1 MEVDVKLP
9 TYEELAKVEEQLDVL
24 EYPLDKSLFVVGP
37 PGSGKTVLAERRARM
52 VAELVKEKSDVVV
65 VTYNRMLRRL
75 FDVLSKS
82 GVFARTMHSFIW
94 HDYRNRTGEI
104 PPVDPPGSFVY
115 QWEAMLEQLST
126 KQLAPNISHLIVDEG
141 QDLPQ
146 GFFNYGFRYVSQIL
160 SVFADEN
167 QALSDQFSTLKQIK
181 HAASLEDPIILR
193 HNHRNTPEIAR
204 LAEHFHGGQ
213 LPVADVLRSHGD
225 IPRLVKS
232 TGIDSTAKM
241 ISNLFKTRSG
251 NVGVIVNQN
260 QSGQVYFDKLCSL
273 LPNVRVD
280 FYSNNLKNED
290 QIKIVNPGIT
300 VMNQKSVKGQEFD
313 TVFILELDRFI
324 PCASET
330 ARRTM
335 YMMCARARDNLFLVY
350 GPGDLSTKAAECLP
364 GQNILEQT

>member
-1 MEVDVKLP
+1 MKLP

-24 EYPLDKSLFVVGP
+24 EYPLNKSLFVVGP

-52 VAELVKEKSDVVV
+52 VAELVIEKSEVVV

-75 FDVLSKS
+75 FDVLTKS
-82 GVFARTMHSFIW
+82 GVCARTMHSFIW
-94 HDYRNRTGEI
+94 QDYRKRTGEN
-104 PPVDPPGSFVY
+104 PPDDPSDSFAF
-115 QWEAMLEQLST
+115 QWEVMLEQLAT
-126 KQLAPNISHLIVDEG
+126 NHQVVPNISHLIVDEG

-146 GFFNYGFRYVSQIL
+146 GFFEYGFRYVSQIL
-160 SVFADEN
+160 SVFADDN

-193 HNHRNTPEIAR
+193 HNHRNTPEIAQ

-213 LPVADVLRSHGD
+213 LPVAEVRRSSGD

-232 TGIDSTAKM
+232 PGIDSTAKRV
-241 ISNLFKTRSG
+241 SNWFITYGDSI
-251 NVGVIVNQN
+251 GVIVYQN
-260 QSGQVYFDKLCSL
+260 QSGQDIFIKLGYQ

-280 FYSNNLKNED
+280 FYSNKRKNED
-290 QIKIVNPGIT
+290 QIDIVSPGIT

-324 PCASET
+324 PCESET
-330 ARRTM
+330 ERRAM

-350 GPGDLSTKAAECLP
+350 GPGDLSTKAAENLP
-364 GQNILEQT
+364 GQDILEQT

>member
-1 MEVDVKLP
+1 MKLP

-24 EYPLDKSLFVVGP
+24 EYPLDKSLFVIGP
-37 PGSGKTVLAERRARM
+37 PGSGKTVLAEQRARM

-82 GVFARTMHSFIW
+82 GVIARTMHSFIW
-94 HDYRNRTGEI
+94 HDYRKRTGEN
-104 PPVDPPGSFVY
+104 PPVDPPDSFVY
-115 QWEAMLEQLST
+115 QWEAMLEQLATNHQVVS
-126 KQLAPNISHLIVDEG
+126 NISHLIVDEG

-146 GFFNYGFRYVSQIL
+146 GFFEYGFRHVTQIL

-167 QALSDQFSTLKQIK
+167 QALSDQFSTLKKIK

-213 LPVADVLRSHGD
+213 LPVADVLRSHGE

-232 TGIDSTAKM
+232 TVIDSTVKM
-241 ISNLFKTRSG
+241 VSNWFETRSG

-280 FYSNNLKNED
+280 FYSNERKNED
-290 QIKIVNPGIT
+290 QINIVSPGIT

-324 PCASET
+324 PCTSET

-350 GPGDLSTKAAECLP
+350 GPGDLSTKATECLP
-364 GQNILEQT
+364 GQDILEQT

>member
-1 MEVDVKLP
+1 MKLP

-52 VAELVKEKSDVVV
+52 VAELVIKKSDVVV

-82 GVFARTMHSFIW
+82 GVCARTMHSFIW
-94 HDYRNRTGEI
+94 HDYQKRTGEN
-104 PPVDPPGSFVY
+104 PPLDPPDSFVY
-115 QWEAMLEQLST
+115 QWEAMLEQLAT
-126 KQLAPNISHLIVDEG
+126 NDHVVPNISHLIVDEG

-146 GFFNYGFRYVSQIL
+146 GFFEYGFRYVSQIL

-167 QALSDQFSTLKQIK
+167 QALSDQFSTMEQIK
-181 HAASLEDPIILR
+181 HAASLENPIILR

-213 LPVADVLRSHGD
+213 LPVADVRRSHGD

-232 TGIDSTAKM
+232 PGIDSTAKM
-241 ISNLFKTRSG
+241 VSNWFKTRSG

-260 QSGQVYFDKLCSL
+260 QSGQVYFDKLCSI

-280 FYSNNLKNED
+280 FYSNNRKNED
-290 QIKIVNPGIT
+290 QINIVSPGIT

-364 GQNILEQT
+364 GQDILEQT

>member
-1 MEVDVKLP
+1 MKLP

-52 VAELVKEKSDVVV
+52 VAELVIKKSDVVV

-82 GVFARTMHSFIW
+82 GVFARTMHSFIG
-94 HDYRNRTGEI
+94 HDYWKRTGEI
-104 PPVDPPGSFVY
+104 IPKDPLNPYDY
-115 QWEAMLEQLST
+115 QWEAMLEQLAT
-126 KQLAPNISHLIVDEG
+126 KQVVPNMSHLIVDEG

-146 GFFNYGFRYVSQIL
+146 GFFEYGFRYVSQIL
-160 SVFADEN
+160 SVFADDN
-167 QALSDQFSTLKQIK
+167 QALSDQFSTLEQIK
-181 HAASLEDPIILR
+181 HAASLENPIILS

-213 LPVADVLRSHGD
+213 LPVADVRRSHGD

-232 TGIDSTAKM
+232 PGIDSTAQRV
-241 ISNLFKTRSG
+241 SNWFNNRGG

-260 QSGQVYFDKLCSL
+260 QSGQVYFDKLCSI

-280 FYSNNLKNED
+280 FYSNERGNED
-290 QIKIVNPGIT
+290 QINIVSPGIT

-364 GQNILEQT
+364 GQDILEQT